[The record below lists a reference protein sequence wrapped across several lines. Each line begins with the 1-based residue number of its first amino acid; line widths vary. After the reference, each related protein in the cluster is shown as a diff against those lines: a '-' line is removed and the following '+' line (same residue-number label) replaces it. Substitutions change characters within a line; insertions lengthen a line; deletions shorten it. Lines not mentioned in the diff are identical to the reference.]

1 MVHLLESKLAKS
13 TVARKVSC
21 IKSLYKFLKKEQLI
35 SSSPV
40 QLLDTP
46 KLDSRLPVFLKEE
59 EVVNLFEEFKFE
71 DSFSGKRDK
80 MILYLFYQTGIRLSE
95 LIGLKDVDVRNG
107 ELKVLGKRNKERIIP
122 LSNNIQPL
130 IEQYL
135 NLKEK
140 LGFKKKYFFVNDKGN
155 KIYEKFVYRKVN
167 HYLSMVSSKQK
178 KSPHILRHTFAT
190 HMLNNGA
197 DLNSIKEILGHENL
211 SATQV
216 YTHNTFQKLKSIH
229 KQSHPRGWKIK
240 IMQVKVQSIQFSAD
254 QKLLNFISQ
263 KVNKLNLF
271 FGNIL
276 VSEVF
281 LKIIRA
287 NSNNN
292 KLVEIKIN
300 IPGKELFA
308 RKKSKSFEEATD
320 EAVDA
325 LRRQINKHKGKNS
338 IKN

>member
-1 MVHLLESKLAKS
+1 MGNITLIKNFLDYLTIEKRYSVHTTVSYKNDLNQFNLYLSESYSGIEFQKVEMIHVRSYMVHLLESKLAKS
-13 TVARKVSC
+13 TVARKVSS
-21 IKSLYKFLKKEQLI
+21 IKSLYKFMKKEQLI
-35 SSSPV
+35 SSSPI
-40 QLLDTP
+40 QLLETP

-71 DSFSGKRDK
+71 YSFSCKRDK

-130 IEQYL
+130 IDQYL
-135 NLKEK
+135 NLKDE
-140 LGFKKKYFFVNDKGN
+140 LGFKKKYFFVTDNGN
-155 KIYEKFVYRKVN
+155 KLYEKFVYRKVN
-167 HYLSMVSSKQK
+167 YYLSMVSSKQK

-229 KQSHPRGWKIK
+229 KQSHPRG
-240 IMQVKVQSIQFSAD
+240 
-254 QKLLNFISQ
+254 
-263 KVNKLNLF
+263 
-271 FGNIL
+271 
-276 VSEVF
+276 
-281 LKIIRA
+281 
-287 NSNNN
+287 
-292 KLVEIKIN
+292 
-300 IPGKELFA
+300 
-308 RKKSKSFEEATD
+308 
-320 EAVDA
+320 
-325 LRRQINKHKGKNS
+325 
-338 IKN
+338 

>member
-1 MVHLLESKLAKS
+1 LFLLGNITLIKNFLDYLTIEKRYSVHTTVSYKNDLNQFNLYLSESYSGIEFQKVEMIHVRSYMVHLLESKLAKS
-13 TVARKVSC
+13 TVARKVSS
-21 IKSLYKFLKKEQLI
+21 IKSLYKFMKKEQLI
-35 SSSPV
+35 SSSPI
-40 QLLDTP
+40 QLLETP

-130 IEQYL
+130 IDQYL
-135 NLKEK
+135 NLKDE
-140 LGFKKKYFFVNDKGN
+140 LGFKKKYFFVTDNGN
-155 KIYEKFVYRKVN
+155 KLYEKFVYRKVN
-167 HYLSMVSSKQK
+167 YYLSMVSSKQK

-229 KQSHPRGWKIK
+229 KQSHPRG
-240 IMQVKVQSIQFSAD
+240 
-254 QKLLNFISQ
+254 
-263 KVNKLNLF
+263 
-271 FGNIL
+271 
-276 VSEVF
+276 
-281 LKIIRA
+281 
-287 NSNNN
+287 
-292 KLVEIKIN
+292 
-300 IPGKELFA
+300 
-308 RKKSKSFEEATD
+308 
-320 EAVDA
+320 
-325 LRRQINKHKGKNS
+325 
-338 IKN
+338 

>member
-1 MVHLLESKLAKS
+1 MGNITLIKNFLDYLIIEKRYSVHTTVSYRNDLNQFNLYLSESYSGVEFHKVEMIHVRSYMVHLLEAKLAKS
-13 TVARKVSC
+13 TVARKVST

-40 QLLDTP
+40 QLLETP

-130 IEQYL
+130 IDQYL
-135 NLKEK
+135 SLKDE
-140 LGFKKKYFFVNDKGN
+140 LGFKKKYFFVTDKGN
-155 KIYEKFVYRKVN
+155 KLYEKFVYRKVN
-167 HYLSMVSSKQK
+167 HYLSIVSSKQK

-229 KQSHPRGWKIK
+229 KQSHPRG
-240 IMQVKVQSIQFSAD
+240 
-254 QKLLNFISQ
+254 
-263 KVNKLNLF
+263 
-271 FGNIL
+271 
-276 VSEVF
+276 
-281 LKIIRA
+281 
-287 NSNNN
+287 
-292 KLVEIKIN
+292 
-300 IPGKELFA
+300 
-308 RKKSKSFEEATD
+308 
-320 EAVDA
+320 
-325 LRRQINKHKGKNS
+325 
-338 IKN
+338 

>member
-1 MVHLLESKLAKS
+1 MGNITLIKNFLDYLTIEKRYSVHTTVSYRNDLNQFNLYLLESYSGIEFHKVEMIHVRSYMVHLLESKLAKS
-13 TVARKVSC
+13 TVARKVSS
-21 IKSLYKFLKKEQLI
+21 IKSLYKFMKKEQLI
-35 SSSPV
+35 SSPPI
-40 QLLDTP
+40 LLLETP

-130 IEQYL
+130 IDQYL
-135 NLKEK
+135 NLKDE
-140 LGFKKKYFFVNDKGN
+140 LGFKKKYFFVTDKGN
-155 KIYEKFVYRKVN
+155 KLYEKFVYRKVN
-167 HYLSMVSSKQK
+167 YYLSKVSSKQK

-229 KQSHPRGWKIK
+229 KQSHPRG
-240 IMQVKVQSIQFSAD
+240 
-254 QKLLNFISQ
+254 
-263 KVNKLNLF
+263 
-271 FGNIL
+271 
-276 VSEVF
+276 
-281 LKIIRA
+281 
-287 NSNNN
+287 
-292 KLVEIKIN
+292 
-300 IPGKELFA
+300 
-308 RKKSKSFEEATD
+308 
-320 EAVDA
+320 
-325 LRRQINKHKGKNS
+325 
-338 IKN
+338 

>member
-13 TVARKVSC
+13 TVSRKISS
-21 IKSLYKFLKKEQLI
+21 IKSLYKYLKKEQLI

-40 QLLDTP
+40 QLLETP
-46 KLDSRLPVFLKEE
+46 KLESRLPVFLKED

-80 MILYLFYQTGIRLSE
+80 MILYFFYQTGIRLSE

-130 IEQYL
+130 IDQYL
-135 NLKEK
+135 TLRNTLDIKTSH
-140 LGFKKKYFFVNDKGN
+140 FFVTDKGN
-155 KIYEKFVYRKVN
+155 KLYEKFVYRKVN
-167 HYLSMVSSKQK
+167 RYLSMVSSKQK

-197 DLNSIKEILGHENL
+197 DLNAIKEILGHENL

-229 KQSHPRGWKIK
+229 KQSHPRG
-240 IMQVKVQSIQFSAD
+240 
-254 QKLLNFISQ
+254 
-263 KVNKLNLF
+263 
-271 FGNIL
+271 
-276 VSEVF
+276 
-281 LKIIRA
+281 
-287 NSNNN
+287 
-292 KLVEIKIN
+292 
-300 IPGKELFA
+300 
-308 RKKSKSFEEATD
+308 
-320 EAVDA
+320 
-325 LRRQINKHKGKNS
+325 
-338 IKN
+338 

>member
-1 MVHLLESKLAKS
+1 MGNITLIKNFLDYLIIEKRYSVHTTVSYRNDLNQFNLYLSESYSGIEFRKVEMIHVRSYMVHLLEAKLAKS
-13 TVARKVSC
+13 TVARKVST

-40 QLLDTP
+40 QLLETP

-95 LIGLKDVDVRNG
+95 LIGLKNVDVRNG

-130 IEQYL
+130 IDQYL
-135 NLKEK
+135 SLKDE
-140 LGFKKKYFFVNDKGN
+140 LVFKKKYFFVTDKGN
-155 KIYEKFVYRKVN
+155 KLYEKFVYRKVN
-167 HYLSMVSSKQK
+167 HYLSIVSSKQK

-229 KQSHPRGWKIK
+229 KQSHPRG
-240 IMQVKVQSIQFSAD
+240 
-254 QKLLNFISQ
+254 
-263 KVNKLNLF
+263 
-271 FGNIL
+271 
-276 VSEVF
+276 
-281 LKIIRA
+281 
-287 NSNNN
+287 
-292 KLVEIKIN
+292 
-300 IPGKELFA
+300 
-308 RKKSKSFEEATD
+308 
-320 EAVDA
+320 
-325 LRRQINKHKGKNS
+325 
-338 IKN
+338 

>member
-1 MVHLLESKLAKS
+1 MGNIALIKNFLDYLTIEKRYSVHTTVSYKNDLNQFNLYLSESYSGIEFQKVEMIHVRSYMVHLLESKLAKS
-13 TVARKVSC
+13 TVARKVSS
-21 IKSLYKFLKKEQLI
+21 IKSLYKFMKKEQLI
-35 SSSPV
+35 SSSPI
-40 QLLDTP
+40 QLLETP

-130 IEQYL
+130 IDQYL
-135 NLKEK
+135 NLKDE
-140 LGFKKKYFFVNDKGN
+140 LGFKKKYFFVTDNGN
-155 KIYEKFVYRKVN
+155 KLYEKFVYRKVN
-167 HYLSMVSSKQK
+167 YYLSMVSSKQK

-229 KQSHPRGWKIK
+229 KQSHPRG
-240 IMQVKVQSIQFSAD
+240 
-254 QKLLNFISQ
+254 
-263 KVNKLNLF
+263 
-271 FGNIL
+271 
-276 VSEVF
+276 
-281 LKIIRA
+281 
-287 NSNNN
+287 
-292 KLVEIKIN
+292 
-300 IPGKELFA
+300 
-308 RKKSKSFEEATD
+308 
-320 EAVDA
+320 
-325 LRRQINKHKGKNS
+325 
-338 IKN
+338 

>member
-1 MVHLLESKLAKS
+1 LGNITLIKNFLDYLTIEKRYSVHTTVSYKNDLNQFNLYLSESYSGIEFQKVEMIHVRSYMVHLLEYKLAKS
-13 TVARKVSC
+13 TVARKVSS
-21 IKSLYKFLKKEQLI
+21 IKSLYKFMKKEQLI
-35 SSSPV
+35 SSSPI
-40 QLLDTP
+40 QLLETP

-130 IEQYL
+130 IDQYL
-135 NLKEK
+135 NLKDE
-140 LGFKKKYFFVNDKGN
+140 LGFKKKYFFVTDNGN
-155 KIYEKFVYRKVN
+155 KLYEKFVYRKVN
-167 HYLSMVSSKQK
+167 YYLSMVSSKQK

-229 KQSHPRGWKIK
+229 KQSHPRG
-240 IMQVKVQSIQFSAD
+240 
-254 QKLLNFISQ
+254 
-263 KVNKLNLF
+263 
-271 FGNIL
+271 
-276 VSEVF
+276 
-281 LKIIRA
+281 
-287 NSNNN
+287 
-292 KLVEIKIN
+292 
-300 IPGKELFA
+300 
-308 RKKSKSFEEATD
+308 
-320 EAVDA
+320 
-325 LRRQINKHKGKNS
+325 
-338 IKN
+338 

>member
-1 MVHLLESKLAKS
+1 MGNITLIKNFLDYLTIEKRYSVHTTVSYKNDLNQFNLYLSESYSGIEFQKVEMIHVRSYMVHLLESKLAKS
-13 TVARKVSC
+13 TVARKVSS
-21 IKSLYKFLKKEQLI
+21 IKSLYKFMKKEQLI
-35 SSSPV
+35 SSSPI
-40 QLLDTP
+40 QLLETP
-46 KLDSRLPVFLKEE
+46 KLDSRLPIFLKEE

-130 IEQYL
+130 IDQYL
-135 NLKEK
+135 NLKDE
-140 LGFKKKYFFVNDKGN
+140 LGFKKKYFFVTDNGN
-155 KIYEKFVYRKVN
+155 KLYEKFVYRKVN
-167 HYLSMVSSKQK
+167 YYLSMVSSKQK

-229 KQSHPRGWKIK
+229 KQSHPRG
-240 IMQVKVQSIQFSAD
+240 
-254 QKLLNFISQ
+254 
-263 KVNKLNLF
+263 
-271 FGNIL
+271 
-276 VSEVF
+276 
-281 LKIIRA
+281 
-287 NSNNN
+287 
-292 KLVEIKIN
+292 
-300 IPGKELFA
+300 
-308 RKKSKSFEEATD
+308 
-320 EAVDA
+320 
-325 LRRQINKHKGKNS
+325 
-338 IKN
+338 

>member
-1 MVHLLESKLAKS
+1 MGNITLIKNFLDYLIIEKRYSVHTTVSYRNDLNQFNLYLSEFYSGIEFHKVEMIHVRSYMVHLLEAKLAKS
-13 TVARKVSC
+13 TVARKVSS

-40 QLLDTP
+40 QLLETP

-130 IEQYL
+130 IDQYL
-135 NLKEK
+135 NLKDE
-140 LGFKKKYFFVNDKGN
+140 LGFKKSYFFVTDKGN
-155 KIYEKFVYRKVN
+155 KLYEKFVYRKVN
-167 HYLSMVSSKQK
+167 HYLSIVSSKQK

-197 DLNSIKEILGHENL
+197 DLNAIKEILGHENL

-229 KQSHPRGWKIK
+229 KQSHPRG
-240 IMQVKVQSIQFSAD
+240 
-254 QKLLNFISQ
+254 
-263 KVNKLNLF
+263 
-271 FGNIL
+271 
-276 VSEVF
+276 
-281 LKIIRA
+281 
-287 NSNNN
+287 
-292 KLVEIKIN
+292 
-300 IPGKELFA
+300 
-308 RKKSKSFEEATD
+308 
-320 EAVDA
+320 
-325 LRRQINKHKGKNS
+325 
-338 IKN
+338 

>member
-1 MVHLLESKLAKS
+1 MGNITLIKNFLDYLTIEKRYSVHTTVSYRNDLNQFNLYLLESYSGIEFHKVEMIHVRSYMVHLLESKLAKS
-13 TVARKVSC
+13 TVARKVSS
-21 IKSLYKFLKKEQLI
+21 IKSLYKFMKKEQLI
-35 SSSPV
+35 SSSPI
-40 QLLDTP
+40 LLLETP

-130 IEQYL
+130 IDQYL
-135 NLKEK
+135 NLKDE
-140 LGFKKKYFFVNDKGN
+140 LGFKKKYFFVTDKGN
-155 KIYEKFVYRKVN
+155 KLYEKFVYRKVN
-167 HYLSMVSSKQK
+167 YYLSKVSSKQK

-229 KQSHPRGWKIK
+229 KQSHPRG
-240 IMQVKVQSIQFSAD
+240 
-254 QKLLNFISQ
+254 
-263 KVNKLNLF
+263 
-271 FGNIL
+271 
-276 VSEVF
+276 
-281 LKIIRA
+281 
-287 NSNNN
+287 
-292 KLVEIKIN
+292 
-300 IPGKELFA
+300 
-308 RKKSKSFEEATD
+308 
-320 EAVDA
+320 
-325 LRRQINKHKGKNS
+325 
-338 IKN
+338 